1 MSEIELRVTPEALR
15 QKAGEFTDLVRA
27 MRSHAAR
34 ISSLSGRTRNY
45 WQGRAGDQDRAGFR
59 MYLEELSP
67 ELDRLDGQIQR
78 LLNMAGVYRSA
89 EADAAGTMASL
100 KTDIIGED
108 WLL

>member
-1 MSEIELRVTPEALR
+1 MAEIVLRVTPEVLR
-15 QKAGEFTDLVRA
+15 QKAGKFTDMVRT

-45 WQGRAGDQDRAGFR
+45 WQGCAGEQDRAGFR
-59 MYLEELSP
+59 MYLDELGP
-67 ELDRLDGQIQR
+67 ELERMDGQITR
-78 LLNMAGVYRSA
+78 LLNIAGVYRTA
-89 EADAAGTMASL
+89 EEDAADTIAAL

>member
-1 MSEIELRVTPEALR
+1 MAEIVLRVTPEVLR
-15 QKAGEFTDLVRA
+15 QKAGEFTDMVRT

-45 WQGRAGDQDRAGFR
+45 WQGSAGEQGRAGFKA
-59 MYLEELSP
+59 YLEELTP
-67 ELDRLDGQIQR
+67 ELERMDGQITR
-78 LLNMAGVYRSA
+78 LLKMAGVYRAA
-89 EADAAGTMASL
+89 EADAVDAMAAL